1 MRSTAAGRAGGKAV
15 EEEKEGQEA
24 VQGAPVG
31 EPKAEAPKANL
42 RSTSELGNGLRN
54 PHPTLANPTFM
65 SCG

>member
-1 MRSTAAGRAGGKAV
+1 M

-24 VQGAPVG
+24 AQGAPAG

-54 PHPTLANPTFM
+54 PHPTLVNPTFM